1 MPEESAAEA
10 AGAEL
15 VVEFVRYRNAMHV
28 HGDMAPLFTDYY
40 LHLADH
46 RLHHPPE
53 IDRMFKDAL
62 AAFVLHCASRPRN
75 EHLAWTLSLQSPLV
89 NLFLAGDNED
99 GLVTGRVFT
108 ENVKPPARNLLYC
121 DLVPRRGAE
130 RRRSVVNFDGT
141 DALLAAQAFHA
152 GSEQRPAR
160 FFYLGGD
167 SYSMLV
173 SHPDCDE
180 AWFAEVN
187 PVSVRTLAERET
199 LASLERRRCRWECG
213 CSQRRM
219 LGVLAQ
225 AARDD
230 LAGLFGGEES
240 IRVQCPRCAATHLV
254 TREAMEAHLASSRG
268 P

>member
-1 MPEESAAEA
+1 MSEPSAAEA

-28 HGDMAPLFTDYY
+28 HADLAPLFTDYY

-46 RLHHPPE
+46 RLRYPPE

-62 AAFVLHCASRPRN
+62 AAFVLHCASHPRN
-75 EHLAWTLSLQSPLV
+75 EHIAWTLSFQSPLV

-99 GLVTGRVFT
+99 GLVTGRAFT
-108 ENVKPPARNLLYC
+108 ENVKPAAHNLLYC

-130 RRRSVVNFDGT
+130 RRRSVVNFEGT

-167 SYSMLV
+167 SYSMLI

-187 PVSVRTLAERET
+187 PISVRTLAERET
-199 LASLERRRCRWECG
+199 LAPLERRRYRWECG
-213 CSQRRM
+213 CSQEKM
-219 LGVLAQ
+219 LQVLAP
-225 AARDD
+225 AAKDD
-230 LAGLFGGEES
+230 WAGLFGEDES
-240 IRVQCPRCAATHLV
+240 LRVQCPRCAATHVV
-254 TREAMEAHLASSRG
+254 TREAMEAFLSRAKR